1 MRPLLKGIVM
11 NFTDLAQKNVD
22 HYNNH
27 KTTHNI
33 ITVVGT
39 IVAIAVIGVF
49 CKKIAGADKFD
60 N

>member
-1 MRPLLKGIVM
+1 M

-22 HYNNH
+22 HYNDH